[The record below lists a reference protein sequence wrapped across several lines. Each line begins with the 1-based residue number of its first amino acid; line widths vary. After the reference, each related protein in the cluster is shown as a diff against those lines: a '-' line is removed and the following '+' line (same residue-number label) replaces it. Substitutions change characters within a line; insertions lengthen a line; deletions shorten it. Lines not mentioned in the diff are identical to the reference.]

1 MSPFEALYGRECNTP
16 VSWDNP
22 TDCAV
27 VGPYLLREME
37 EQMVKI
43 RKNLKVV

>member
-22 TDCAV
+22 INKV
-27 VGPYLLREME
+27 VSGSDVLKEME
-37 EQMVKI
+37 
-43 RKNLKVV
+43 